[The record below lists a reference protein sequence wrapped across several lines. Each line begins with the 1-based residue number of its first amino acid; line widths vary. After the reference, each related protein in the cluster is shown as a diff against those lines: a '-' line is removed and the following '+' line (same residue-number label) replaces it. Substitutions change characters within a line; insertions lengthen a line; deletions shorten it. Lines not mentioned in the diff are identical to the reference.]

1 MLDVAVRQVEQR
13 ANDVGQTEV
22 GSLVDGDVFELVE
35 ASREGEAALTSAQ
48 KIKVVDLLAL
58 VEDLRLGRHEIGPQ
72 MRADPRDKVIGLVAE
87 AADRLPGAFMDE
99 RSGLNLQVW
108 R

>member
-13 ANDVGQTEV
+13 ANNVGQTEV

-58 VEDLRLGRHEIGPQ
+58 VEDLRLGRHKVGP
-72 MRADPRDKVIGLVAE
+72 
-87 AADRLPGAFMDE
+87 
-99 RSGLNLQVW
+99 
-108 R
+108 